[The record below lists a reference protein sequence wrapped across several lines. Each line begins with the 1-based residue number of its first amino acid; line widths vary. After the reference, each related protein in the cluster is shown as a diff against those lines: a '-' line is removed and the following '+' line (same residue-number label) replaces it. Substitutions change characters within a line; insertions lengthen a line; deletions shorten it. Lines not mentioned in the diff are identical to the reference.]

1 MTTTAAAV
9 PVGGRREDVRGALLA
24 CPQLHGLSPA
34 ALDALAGAAWVRHY
48 AAGDTVFRTGETCE
62 SMFVLLR
69 GAVVSRTC
77 SSDGDV
83 VDVGVA
89 AAGQAFGYFE
99 VLRPSPRTEDAV
111 ALRDATVLVL
121 PSPVALR
128 ALRTSPDTLF
138 ALLGDLVRIVRLQ
151 NRAVVERV
159 FHPVTHRVATL
170 LLELE
175 HRDDR
180 IDLGGP
186 QVLLAQRLGVARQ
199 TLNTALR
206 SLAAR
211 GLLVVHPGGRTLTVD
226 RAALAAYASDR

>member
-1 MTTTAAAV
+1 MTTTASV
-9 PVGGRREDVRGALLA
+9 PVGDRRAHARGALLA
-24 CPQLHGLSPA
+24 CPQLHGLAPA
-34 ALDALAGAAWVRHY
+34 ALDALAGAASMRHY

-69 GAVVSRTC
+69 GAVVARTG
-77 SSDGDV
+77 SPDGDV

-89 AAGQAFGYFE
+89 TEGQAFGYFE

-121 PSPVALR
+121 PAPVALR
-128 ALRTSPDTLF
+128 ALRASPDTLF
-138 ALLGDLVRIVRLQ
+138 ALLGDLVRIVQQQ

-159 FHPVTHRVATL
+159 FHPVTRRVATL
-170 LLELE
+170 LLELD
-175 HRDDR
+175 HRHDHV
-180 IDLGGP
+180 DLGGP

-226 RAALAAYASDR
+226 RAALAAFASER